1 MMVDGLKRFST
12 KLFVCS
18 ALLLCSTS
26 ILGQGQTS
34 IPPHLLSG
42 LKWRL
47 IGPFRGGRALAVTGV
62 RDQPYVFYFGAVGG
76 GIWKTTDGGEVWNP
90 IFDGQPIASIGALA
104 VAPSDSNV
112 IYAGTGEADMRSD
125 ISFGN
130 GMYKSTDA
138 GKTWRHLGLDD
149 TRQIGR
155 ILVDGHN
162 PDFVVVAALGHG
174 FGPNAM
180 RGVFRSTD
188 GGKTWQKVLYK
199 DENTGAI
206 DLASDVDAPE
216 AVGGPEPIYAAM
228 WNTRRPPWS
237 VYAPLN
243 GPGGGLYKSTDDGTT
258 WKELLGHGLP
268 AGQMGRIG
276 VAVAPGHRGRIV
288 YALIDAEHGTGLY
301 RSDDAGAT
309 WRLVSA
315 DQRIDSR
322 PWYFSG
328 VTVDPK
334 DPEIVYVSNVSIY
347 RSTDGG
353 KSFQTIKGA
362 PGGDDYHSL
371 WIDPENTQRMILGSD
386 QGVAISVDGARTWT
400 SWYNQ
405 PTAQFYHVAVDNGFP
420 YFVYGAQQDSGTAAV
435 ASRSDYGQITF
446 RDWYPIGAGESGY
459 ILPDP
464 IDSDI
469 VYGGSTGGELYRFS
483 RRTGQVQDITPTPGS
498 PGESRPRYPWTAALA
513 ISPLAPHALYQGAQF
528 MMASTDRGMSWTK
541 ISGDLTVKSGASDDG
556 KAVIYCIAPSPI
568 DTAQIWV
575 GTDNGSIQLTR
586 DGGKTWRNVTPPGL
600 PPWSMI
606 SVIDASH
613 LDAGTA
619 YVAIDR
625 HQMDD
630 VNPYIYRTHDFGKT
644 WTKITSGISEPAYVH
659 AVREDPVRKGLLF
672 AGTEIGV
679 YVSFDDG
686 AQWQPLNQNLPVTP
700 IRDLVIKDT
709 DLVAATHGRSF
720 WILDDITPLRQVNPG
735 ILLEAAHLFN
745 PAEAIRLRKSENRD
759 TPLPPETP
767 AGTNPPTG
775 ATIDYVLKSEPAGD
789 VTLEIL
795 DGAGHLASRFSSA
808 DEPRKIEDVQSFPTF
823 WQRPEDSLPR
833 HAGMNRFVW
842 HLRYT
847 RPPALRYEYG
857 MAVGRGED
865 TPRLPEGVMA
875 PPGVYQVR
883 LTVDG
888 RSYTAPLTVKMD
900 PRVAVAPDA
909 LARQLDLELKIEDA
923 MSRSYRAVL
932 EIRDLR
938 RQVNELQTRL
948 SAIDDRGQTSQSAA
962 ALERKASQ
970 LADGPPGGRDVWP
983 PPAEGALRLERLNA
997 GLAALL
1003 TAVESPDAAPT
1014 AQQAAAFTGYSQA
1027 VERQIS
1033 KWEELKSKDLAEL
1046 NVMLRKQRLP
1056 EIVPANRDEG
1066 RNH

>member
-1 MMVDGLKRFST
+1 MAHGLKLST
-12 KLFVCS
+12 RLFICFV
-18 ALLLCSTS
+18 LLQFPASSLA
-26 ILGQGQTS
+26 QAQTTL
-34 IPPHLLSG
+34 PPNLLSG

-76 GIWKTTDGGEVWNP
+76 GIWKTNDGGEIWNP
-90 IFDGQPIASIGALA
+90 IFDGQPIASIGAIA

-130 GMYKSTDA
+130 GVYKSTDA

-180 RGVFRSTD
+180 RGVFRSID
-188 GGKTWQKVLYK
+188 GGKTWQKTLYK

-258 WKELLGHGLP
+258 WKELIGHGLP
-268 AGQMGRIG
+268 GGQVGRIG

-288 YALIDAEHGTGLY
+288 YALIDAEHAAGLY

-353 KSFQTIKGA
+353 RSFQTIKGA

-386 QGVAISVDGARTWT
+386 QGVAISVDGARSWT

-420 YFVYGAQQDSGTAAV
+420 YFVYGAQQDSGTAALV
-435 ASRSDYGQITF
+435 SRSDYGQITF

-464 IDSDI
+464 VDSDI

-483 RRTGQVQDITPTPGS
+483 RRTGQVQDITPTPSS

-513 ISPLAPHALYQGAQF
+513 ISPLTPHALYQGAQF

-541 ISGDLTVKSGASDDG
+541 MSGDLTVKPGASDDG
-556 KAVIYCIAPSPI
+556 KAVIYCIGPSPI
-568 DTAQIWV
+568 DASQIWV
-575 GTDNGSIQLTR
+575 GTDNGLIHLTR
-586 DGGKTWRNVTPPGL
+586 DGGKTWQNVTPPGL

-606 SVIDASH
+606 SIIDASH

-625 HQMDD
+625 HQVDD
-630 VNPYIYRTHDFGKT
+630 VKPYVYRTHDFGKT
-644 WTKITSGISEPAYVH
+644 WTKITTGISEPAYVH
-659 AVREDPVRKGLLF
+659 AVREDPVRIGLLF
-672 AGTEIGV
+672 AGTETGV

-686 AQWQPLNQNLPVTP
+686 AQWQPLNQNLPVTS
-700 IRDLVIKDT
+700 IRDLVIKDN
-709 DLVAATHGRSF
+709 DLVVATHGRSF
-720 WILDDITPLRQVNPG
+720 WILDDITPLRQINLG
-735 ILLEAAHLFN
+735 LLQKSAHLFN

-775 ATIDYVLKSEPAGD
+775 ATIDYVLKSEPAGE

-795 DGAGHLASRFSSA
+795 DGAGHLVRRFSSA

-842 HLRYT
+842 DLRYT

-857 MAVGRGED
+857 MAVARGED
-865 TPRLPEGVMA
+865 TPRLPEGIMA
-875 PPGVYQVR
+875 QPGLYQVR
-883 LTVDG
+883 LTVEG
-888 RSYTAPLTVKMD
+888 RGYTAPLTVKID
-900 PRVAVAPDA
+900 PRVVVAPDA
-909 LARQLDLELKIEDA
+909 LARQFDLELKIEDA
-923 MSRSYRAVL
+923 MSRSHRAVL

-948 SAIDDRGQTSQSAA
+948 SAIDDRGQVSQTAA
-962 ALERKASQ
+962 AIERKASQ

-1003 TAVESPDAAPT
+1003 TAVEAPDAAPT
-1014 AQQAAAFTGYSQA
+1014 AQQVAAFAGDNQA
-1027 VERQIS
+1027 VEQQIA
-1033 KWEELKSKDLAEL
+1033 KWEALKSKDLAEL

-1056 EIVPANRDEG
+1056 EIVLANRDEG